1 MVMRGL
7 NPIIAVLAIIGAVVV
22 LGIVLKVAF
31 SLLWLAIVVGMIIVA
46 VYFVQ
51 GVMGKRQ

>member
-1 MVMRGL
+1 MRGV

-31 SLLWLAIVVGMIIVA
+31 SLLWLAIVVGLVLVA
-46 VYFVQ
+46 FYFVQ

>member
-1 MVMRGL
+1 MRGV
-7 NPIIAVLAIIGAVVV
+7 NPIVAILAIIGALVV

-31 SLLWLAIVVGMIIVA
+31 HLIGVMIVVGLVLVA
-46 VYFVQ
+46 FYFVQ